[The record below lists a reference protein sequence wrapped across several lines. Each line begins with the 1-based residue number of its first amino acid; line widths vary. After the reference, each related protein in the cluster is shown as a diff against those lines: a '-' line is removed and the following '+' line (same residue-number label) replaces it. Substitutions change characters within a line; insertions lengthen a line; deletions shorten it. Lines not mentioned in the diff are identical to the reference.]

1 MSGIN
6 IKPRLFLGHT
16 IRIIAAIAILYTLI
30 TQDDYLFFPTL
41 LATLFAVAFVWR
53 YLADSSHNAFG
64 RWLTLYI
71 IFFFYFAFQIYQ
83 HSTDTV
89 LINIHH
95 LVHKT
100 VLLIFTILVLLAPTY
115 HSGFIRPR
123 SKTTKQHTT
132 LK

>member
-1 MSGIN
+1 MSGIKIN
-6 IKPRLFLGHT
+6 PRLFLGHT
-16 IRIIAAIAILYTLI
+16 FRIIAAIAIFYALI

-53 YLADSSHNAFG
+53 YLADSSRNAYG
-64 RWLTLYI
+64 RWLTIYTLFFLY
-71 IFFFYFAFQIYQ
+71 FVVQIYQ

-100 VLLIFTILVLLAPTY
+100 VLLVFTILILLAPTY

-123 SKTTKQHTT
+123 SKITKQHTT
-132 LK
+132 HK